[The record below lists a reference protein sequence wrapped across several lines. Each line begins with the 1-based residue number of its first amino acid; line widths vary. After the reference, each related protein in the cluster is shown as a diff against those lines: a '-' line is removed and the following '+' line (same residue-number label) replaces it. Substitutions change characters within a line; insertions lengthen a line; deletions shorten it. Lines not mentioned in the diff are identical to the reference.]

1 MVDALVTEAVVCLP
15 PSPHDL
21 VLASV
26 VTTQPLLSDALITV
40 GLSFGGLGGAF
51 RCFRVGGVR
60 WRVGSD
66 PGVFDLGLL
75 LSWFVAGGVWG
86 EGSGIG
92 WSSLAGYSGDK
103 P

>member
-75 LSWFVAGGVWG
+75 LSWFVAGVPRQGRPPDPRT
-86 EGSGIG
+86 
-92 WSSLAGYSGDK
+92 LTPDPSGDK